1 MTGGRVFQGRLLD
14 SDLQNWMAGLGAAA
28 EVAAAGGGVGG
39 RWHLLRKESWRRL
52 ELGGVHYDEFSPN
65 TSVRTLETPMWVC
78 HIGRCEER
86 SGLGASACRWWMKL

>member
-28 EVAAAGGGVGG
+28 GVAAGVG

-65 TSVRTLETPMWVC
+65 TLSVRALETPMWVC

-86 SGLGASACRWWMKL
+86 SGLGASACSWWMKL